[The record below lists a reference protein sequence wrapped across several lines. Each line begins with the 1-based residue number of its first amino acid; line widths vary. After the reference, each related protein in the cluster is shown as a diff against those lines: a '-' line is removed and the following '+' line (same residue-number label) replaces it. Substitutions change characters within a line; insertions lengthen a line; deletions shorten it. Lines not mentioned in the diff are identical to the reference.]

1 MENTTPQLPVNK
13 TYAGYKFTAVDIRK
27 ICSLLN
33 ESQLIKIDEKTMK
46 GFFNETFGSLFIDAK
61 EINECLTLNSEQS
74 RKLSELR
81 AKDKKINA
89 REEKIKAEKL
99 KFQEELRSLGASL

>member
-33 ESQLIKIDEKTMK
+33 ESQLIKIDEQKMK
-46 GFFNETFGSLFIDAK
+46 GFFNETFGSLFLDDK
-61 EINECLTLNSEQS
+61 EINEFLTLNSEQS
-74 RKLSELR
+74 KKLAELR
-81 AKDKKINA
+81 ATNKKVSA
-89 REEKIKAEKL
+89 REEKIRADREK
-99 KFQEELRSLGASL
+99 FEAELRSLGVSL